1 MITAPHFRL
10 PPTKDFAAARRQ
22 FVEIYGSTAVMNTYL
37 KIAVLCLCFVCIL
50 LTFAVITAYESARQ
64 VKPLVVRINEVGHAE
79 AVSYS
84 SFEYHPQEAEIK
96 YFLIQ
101 FVQGRYSRVRAN
113 VQESYARSLF
123 FLDGKLAN
131 ALIEVDKKAKTIEQF
146 LANPSEEIEV
156 RVTNVSIEDLR
167 APPYKATV
175 DFEKVYYASADHS
188 ETKREKYVAHVVFTI
203 RDRVPNA
210 MIPVNPLGLIIT
222 YFREDQAFQ

>member
-1 MITAPHFRL
+1 MSAIHLEL
-10 PPTKDFAAARRQ
+10 PAQKDFAAARRQ
-22 FVEIYGSTAVMNTYL
+22 FVELYGSTAVMNTYL
-37 KIAVLCLCFVCIL
+37 KITVLCLCGVCIL
-50 LTFAVITAYESARQ
+50 LTFAVITAYESARH
-64 VKPLVVRINEVGHAE
+64 VKPWVIRINEVGRAE
-79 AVSYS
+79 AVNYA

-101 FVQGRYSRVRAN
+101 FVEGRYSRVRAT
-113 VQESYARSLF
+113 VHESYARSLY

-167 APPYKATV
+167 TPPYKATV
-175 DFEKVYYASADHS
+175 DFEKVYYAAADHS
-188 ETKREKYVAHVVFTI
+188 EAKREKYVAHVVFAV

-210 MIPVNPLGLIIT
+210 MIPVNPLGLTIT

>member
-1 MITAPHFRL
+1 
-10 PPTKDFAAARRQ
+10 
-22 FVEIYGSTAVMNTYL
+22 MNTYL
-37 KIAVLCLCFVCIL
+37 KIAVLSLCGVSIAL
-50 LTFAVITAYESARQ
+50 AFAVVEAYDSARR
-64 VKPLVVRINEVGHAE
+64 VKPLVIRINDVGRAE
-79 AVSYS
+79 AVSYAA
-84 SFEYHPQEAEIK
+84 FEYHPQEAEIK

-101 FVQGRYSRVRAN
+101 FVEGRYSRMRAT
-113 VQESYARSLF
+113 VQESYARSLY

-131 ALIEVDKKAKTIEQF
+131 ALIEVDKKAKPIEQF

-167 APPYKATV
+167 TPPYKATV

-188 ETKREKYVAHVVFTI
+188 EIKREKYVAHVVFTI